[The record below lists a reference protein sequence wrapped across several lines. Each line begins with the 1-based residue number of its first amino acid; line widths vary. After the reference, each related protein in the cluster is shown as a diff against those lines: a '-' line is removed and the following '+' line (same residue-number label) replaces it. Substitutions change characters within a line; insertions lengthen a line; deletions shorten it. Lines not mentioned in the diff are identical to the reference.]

1 MQNLA
6 LAMSASRHRAEGQI
20 ASEHTLASTGA
31 GNGGFW
37 TMGLREI
44 MLEELRDLYSA
55 ENQLVK
61 ALPKLAKAA
70 EDDELKQSFS
80 EHLEET
86 KGHVERLKQAFLLL
100 DEKPTGK
107 HCKGMEGLIEEGKEA
122 IDEEEEGEAYDI
134 GLIGAGARVE
144 HYEIAGY
151 TAVIAM
157 LKGLGLEEA
166 AELLVETLD
175 EENAALETLESKIQ
189 QLIVAAAE
197 SGALDEEEGEEGD
210 TATPQIAR
218 ASRSRK

>member
-1 MQNLA
+1 M
-6 LAMSASRHRAEGQI
+6 EDF
-20 ASEHTLASTGA
+20 EP
-31 GNGGFW
+31 
-37 TMGLREI
+37 MGLRKV

-70 EDDELKQSFS
+70 EDDELQKAFS

-86 KGHVERLKQAFLLL
+86 KGQVERLQQVFSLLR
-100 DEKPTGK
+100 EKPTGK
-107 HCKGMEGLIEEGKEA
+107 HCDGMEGLIEECKEA

-134 GLIGAGARVE
+134 GLVGAGARVE

-166 AELLVETLD
+166 AGHLEETLN
-175 EENAALETLESKIQ
+175 EENSALEKLESKIQ
-189 QLIVAAAE
+189 ELIVAAAE
-197 SGALDEEEGEEGD
+197 SGISDDEETEKRDEEWIGK
-210 TATPQIAR
+210 PQPAEPLAHGSKR
-218 ASRSRK
+218 NA